1 MNTPSPDTSGTPDT
15 AAPLDPRALH
25 AAGRHAEALAA
36 LDALLQH
43 DPANLAALHL
53 AARCLHALD
62 NAKTANDANTA
73 TDGTSPELANAL
85 LPLGN
90 RFYARKQLAQ
100 AEHAWRA
107 ALAIEP
113 DWPSALGNLGLVLR
127 DLGRMAEAEAALR
140 RALELAPNHA
150 GSRSNLALLL
160 WGTQRLDEAHAEYR
174 RILAHDAD
182 NHYALNNLG
191 LLLLD
196 LNRQPEAEAA
206 FRHALAVEP
215 NVPEAHNNLGNAL
228 NQQARTDEAIDA
240 YRQALALRPDY
251 TVAKGN
257 LAMLLLR
264 NGQYADAWPLYE
276 ARHDEAVGPSA
287 VKLPPLPWPH
297 WSGEPLD
304 GKSIIV
310 WPEQGYGDDLQ
321 FCRYVTLLKA
331 RGAARVSVAC
341 GPALGRL
348 FESLENVDA
357 VYPLDG
363 QGTIARHDYW
373 CFMMSLP
380 LRFGTTVETIPAPM
394 PYLRANAA
402 LAQTWR
408 ARLDAECHHAG
419 PKAGFKV
426 GLVWAGAPRPQ
437 DLRSNAIDQ
446 RRSTRACDWLP
457 ILRVPGV
464 RFVSLQKGETTQ
476 PQILELPPELRP
488 LDPMDEV
495 HDFADTAAIVDTLD
509 LVITVDTSM
518 AHLAGALGKPV
529 WILSRY
535 DACWRWLRERD
546 DSPWYPRARL
556 FQQRAPGE
564 WSEVIERVARA
575 LEALRKE

>member
-1 MNTPSPDTSGTPDT
+1 MNTPTID
-15 AAPLDPRALH
+15 PLASHALY
-25 AAGRHAEALAA
+25 AAGRHAEALAL
-36 LDALLQH
+36 LDALLEH
-43 DPANLAALHL
+43 DPANREALHL
-53 AARCLHALD
+53 AARCLHALERAD
-62 NAKTANDANTA
+62 AEHPAGSADIADTAHAPPDASPALA
-73 TDGTSPELANAL
+73 TAL
-85 LPLGN
+85 LALGN
-90 RFYARKQLAQ
+90 RFYARKQAAQ

-113 DWPSALGNLGLVLR
+113 DWPSALGNLGLALR
-127 DLGRMAEAEAALR
+127 DQDRAAEAETVLRQAL
-140 RALELAPNHA
+140 AIAPDHA
-150 GSRSNLALLL
+150 GARSNLALLL
-160 WGTQRLDEAHAEYR
+160 WHTQRLDAAHAEYR
-174 RILAHDAD
+174 HILEREPD
-182 NHYALNNLG
+182 NLHANNNLG

-206 FRHALAVEP
+206 FRRVLASDP
-215 NVPEAHNNLGNAL
+215 SVPEAHNNLGNAL
-228 NQQARTDEAIDA
+228 NQQARTDEAIAA

-251 TVAKGN
+251 TVVKGN

-264 NGQYADAWPLYE
+264 NGRYAEGWPLYE
-276 ARHDEAVGPSA
+276 ARHDETVGEHA
-287 VKLPPLPWPH
+287 VKLPPVPWPR
-297 WSGEPLD
+297 WCGEPLD

-348 FESLENVDA
+348 FKSLEHVDA
-357 VYPLDG
+357 VYVLDG
-363 QGTIARHDYW
+363 QGTIPRHDYW

-394 PYLRANAA
+394 PYLRADAA
-402 LAQTWR
+402 LAQSWR
-408 ARLDAECHHAG
+408 ERLPAR
-419 PKAGFKV
+419 GFKV
-426 GLVWAGAPRPQ
+426 GVVWAGAPRPQ
-437 DLRSNAIDQ
+437 DPRANAIDQ
-446 RRSTRACDWLP
+446 RRSTHARDWLP

-464 RFVSLQKGETTQ
+464 RFVSLQKGEATQ
-476 PQILELPPELRP
+476 PQIHALPAELRP
-488 LDPMDEV
+488 LDPMDAAQ
-495 HDFADTAAIVDTLD
+495 DFADTAAIVDALD

-556 FQQRAPGE
+556 FQQRAPGD
-564 WSEVIERVARA
+564 WDEVIARVARA
-575 LEALRKE
+575 LDALAKA